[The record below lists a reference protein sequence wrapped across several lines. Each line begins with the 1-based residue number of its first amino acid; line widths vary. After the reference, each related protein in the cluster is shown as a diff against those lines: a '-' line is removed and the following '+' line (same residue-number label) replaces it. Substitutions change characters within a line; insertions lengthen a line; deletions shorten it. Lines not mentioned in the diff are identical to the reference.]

1 MKPPPLEYCRPRDLD
16 EALALLAE
24 HGDEARPLAGGQSLV
39 PMLNHRL
46 ARPGVL
52 VDIGAIP
59 ELQRMERRSSDWLI
73 GATVTQRRVERE
85 SVEGCELLRLAMPF
99 IGHRQI
105 RARGTVGGSIAHA
118 DPAAEL
124 PAVALTLDATMVA
137 VGAAGG
143 EREIGAS
150 SFFAGPYMNSLA
162 EGEILSGVTFPVL
175 PPTTRCAFKEFAR
188 RKGDFAVA
196 GVAAAV
202 DFADRAVSTAGC
214 PSERARQEDDTA
226 ADRADRTVSTAR
238 LTAFAIGSRPVRLTA
253 AEGAVAGRTLDGAA
267 AAEASAA
274 AAAEVEP
281 WDDIHGSP
289 EYRRRLVAVLL
300 QRALEEAA
308 A

>member
-1 MKPPPLEYCRPRDLD
+1 MKPPPLEYCRPRDLH

-24 HGDEARPLAGGQSLV
+24 HGDDARPLAGGQSLV

-85 SVEGCELLRLAMPF
+85 NVDGCELLRLAMPF

-124 PAVALTLDATMVA
+124 PAVALTLDATIVA
-137 VGAAGG
+137 AGTGG
-143 EREIGAS
+143 ERDIDAP
-150 SFFAGPYMNSLA
+150 SFFAGPYMNSLD
-162 EGEILSGVTFPVL
+162 EGEIVARMTFPVV
-175 PPTTRCAFKEFAR
+175 PATTRCSFREFAR

-202 DFADRAVSTAGC
+202 DFAGVAVSA
-214 PSERARQEDDTA
+214 
-226 ADRADRTVSTAR
+226 AR
-238 LTAFAIGSRPVRLTA
+238 LTAFAIGSNPVRLA
-253 AEGAVAGRTLDGAA
+253 GAEGVIAEHRLDDTAI
-267 AAEASAA
+267 AEAGAA
-274 AAAEVEP
+274 AAAEIEP

-289 EYRRRLVAVLL
+289 QYRRQLIEVLVR
-300 QRALEEAA
+300 RALQDVAP
-308 A
+308 

>member
-1 MKPPPLEYCRPRDLD
+1 MKPPPLEYCRPRDLH

-85 SVEGCELLRLAMPF
+85 NVDGCELLRLAMPF

-124 PAVALTLDATMVA
+124 PAVALTLDATIVA
-137 VGAAGG
+137 AGTGG
-143 EREIGAS
+143 ERDIDAS
-150 SFFAGPYMNSLA
+150 SFFAGPYMNSLD
-162 EGEILSGVTFPVL
+162 EGEIVTRMTFPVV
-175 PPTTRCAFKEFAR
+175 PATTRCSFREFAR

-202 DFADRAVSTAGC
+202 DFAGVAVSA
-214 PSERARQEDDTA
+214 
-226 ADRADRTVSTAR
+226 AR
-238 LTAFAIGSRPVRLTA
+238 LTAFAIGSNPVRLA
-253 AEGAVAGRTLDGAA
+253 GAEGVIAEHRLDDTAIAA
-267 AAEASAA
+267 AGAA
-274 AAAEVEP
+274 AAAEIEP

-289 EYRRRLVAVLL
+289 QYRRQLIEVLVR
-300 QRALEEAA
+300 RALQDVAP
-308 A
+308 

>member
-1 MKPPPLEYCRPRDLD
+1 MKPPPLEYCRPRDLH

-24 HGDEARPLAGGQSLV
+24 HGDDARPLAGGQSLV

-85 SVEGCELLRLAMPF
+85 NVDGCELLRLAMPF

-124 PAVALTLDATMVA
+124 PAVALTLDATIVA
-137 VGAAGG
+137 AGTGG
-143 EREIGAS
+143 ERDIDAS
-150 SFFAGPYMNSLA
+150 SFFAGPYMNSLD
-162 EGEILSGVTFPVL
+162 EGEIVARMTFPVV
-175 PPTTRCAFKEFAR
+175 PATTRCSFREFAR

-202 DFADRAVSTAGC
+202 NFADGA
-214 PSERARQEDDTA
+214 
-226 ADRADRTVSTAR
+226 VSTAR
-238 LTAFAIGSRPVRLTA
+238 LTAFAIGSNPVRLAGAEEVIAEHRLDDTA
-253 AEGAVAGRTLDGAA
+253 IAA
-267 AAEASAA
+267 AGAA
-274 AAAEVEP
+274 AAAEIEP

-289 EYRRRLVAVLL
+289 QYRRQLIEVLVR
-300 QRALEEAA
+300 RALQDVAP
-308 A
+308 

>member
-1 MKPPPLEYCRPRDLD
+1 MKPPPLAYCRPRALD

-52 VDIGAIP
+52 VDIGAVP
-59 ELQRMERRSSDWLI
+59 ELQRMQRRPADWLI
-73 GATVTQRRVERE
+73 GATVTQRRVERHG
-85 SVEGCELLRLAMPF
+85 VEGCDLLRMAMPF

-137 VGAAGG
+137 VGAGG
-143 EREIGAS
+143 ERAIGAS
-150 SFFAGPYMNSLA
+150 EFFAGPYMNSLDD
-162 EGEILSGVTFPVL
+162 GEILSHVIFPTV
-175 PPTTRCAFKEFAR
+175 PSTTRCSFREFAR

-202 DFADRAVSTAGC
+202 DFAEGAV
-214 PSERARQEDDTA
+214 A
-226 ADRADRTVSTAR
+226 AAR
-238 LTAFAIGSRPVRLTA
+238 LTAFAVGSNPVRLTS
-253 AEGAVAGRTLDGAA
+253 AEQAVAGRALD
-267 AAEASAA
+267 SAA
-274 AAAEVEP
+274 AADAGAAAGAEVEP
-281 WDDIHGSP
+281 WDDIHGSSQ
-289 EYRRRLVAVLL
+289 YRRQLVEVLL
-300 QRALEEAA
+300 QRALEEVAA
-308 A
+308 

>member
-1 MKPPPLEYCRPRDLD
+1 MKPPPLEYCRPRDLH

-52 VDIGAIP
+52 VDIGAIG

-85 SVEGCELLRLAMPF
+85 NVEGCELLRLAMPF

-124 PAVALTLDATMVA
+124 PAVALTLDATIVA
-137 VGAAGG
+137 AGTGG
-143 EREIGAS
+143 ERDIDAS
-150 SFFAGPYMNSLA
+150 SFFAGPYMNSLD
-162 EGEILSGVTFPVL
+162 EGEIVARMTFPVV
-175 PPTTRCAFKEFAR
+175 PATTRCSFREFAR

-202 DFADRAVSTAGC
+202 DFAGVAVSA
-214 PSERARQEDDTA
+214 
-226 ADRADRTVSTAR
+226 AR
-238 LTAFAIGSRPVRLTA
+238 LTAFAIGSNPVRLA
-253 AEGAVAGRTLDGAA
+253 GAEGVIAAHRLDDTAIAA
-267 AAEASAA
+267 AGAA
-274 AAAEVEP
+274 AAAEIEP

-289 EYRRRLVAVLL
+289 QYRRQLIEVLVR
-300 QRALEEAA
+300 RALQDVAP
-308 A
+308 

>member
-1 MKPPPLEYCRPRDLD
+1 MKPPPLAYCRPRDLH

-52 VDIGAIP
+52 VDIGAIG

-85 SVEGCELLRLAMPF
+85 NVDGCELLRLAMPF

-124 PAVALTLDATMVA
+124 PAVALTLDATIVA
-137 VGAAGG
+137 AGTGG
-143 EREIGAS
+143 ERDIDAS
-150 SFFAGPYMNSLA
+150 SFFAGPYMNSLD
-162 EGEILSGVTFPVL
+162 EGEIVTRMTFPVV
-175 PPTTRCAFKEFAR
+175 PATTRCSFREFAR

-202 DFADRAVSTAGC
+202 DFAGVAVSA
-214 PSERARQEDDTA
+214 
-226 ADRADRTVSTAR
+226 AR
-238 LTAFAIGSRPVRLTA
+238 LTAFAIGSNPVRLA
-253 AEGAVAGRTLDGAA
+253 GAEGVIAAHRLDDTAIAA
-267 AAEASAA
+267 AGAA
-274 AAAEVEP
+274 AAAEIEP

-289 EYRRRLVAVLL
+289 QYRRQLIEVLVR
-300 QRALEEAA
+300 RALQDVAP
-308 A
+308 

>member
-1 MKPPPLEYCRPRDLD
+1 MKPPPFAYCRPHSLD
-16 EALALLAE
+16 EALEFLAE

-52 VDIGAIP
+52 IDIGAIS
-59 ELQRMERRSSDWLI
+59 ELQRMERRTSEWMI

-124 PAVALTLDATMVA
+124 PAVALTLGSTMVA
-137 VGAAGG
+137 VSSGG
-143 EREIGAS
+143 ERSIPAS
-150 SFFAGPYMNSLA
+150 TFFAGPYMNSLE
-162 EGEILSGVTFPVL
+162 EGEILSHVTFPTV
-175 PPTTRCAFKEFAR
+175 PPTTRCSFREFAR

-202 DFADRAVSTAGC
+202 DF
-214 PSERARQEDDTA
+214 EDGSVTA
-226 ADRADRTVSTAR
+226 AS
-238 LTAFAIGSRPVRLTA
+238 LTAFAVGSNPVRLTG
-253 AEGAVAGRTLDGAA
+253 AEAAVAGRHLDEAALADSAEAA
-267 AAEASAA
+267 AAEI
-274 AAAEVEP
+274 EP

-289 EYRRRLVAVLL
+289 QYRRQLVAALL
-300 QRALEEAA
+300 RRALEEVAP
-308 A
+308 

>member
-1 MKPPPLEYCRPRDLD
+1 MKPPPLVYCRPRALD

-52 VDIGAIP
+52 VDIGAVP
-59 ELQRMERRSSDWLI
+59 ELQRMERRTSDWLI
-73 GATVTQRRVERE
+73 GATVTQRRVETDGT
-85 SVEGCELLRLAMPF
+85 EGCELLRLAMPF

-124 PAVALTLDATMVA
+124 PAVALTLDAAMVA
-137 VGAAGG
+137 VGPGG
-143 EREIGAS
+143 ERSIPAAD
-150 SFFAGPYMNSLA
+150 FFAGPYMNSLDD
-162 EGEILSGVTFPVL
+162 GEVLSHVTFPVL
-175 PPTTRCAFKEFAR
+175 PSTTRCSFREFAR

-202 DFADRAVSTAGC
+202 DFANGA
-214 PSERARQEDDTA
+214 
-226 ADRADRTVSTAR
+226 VSTAR
-238 LTAFAIGSRPVRLTA
+238 LTAFAVGSNPVRLGG
-253 AEGAVAGRTLDGAA
+253 AEQVLAGRSLDGAA
-267 AAEASAA
+267 AADAA
-274 AAAEVEP
+274 DAAEAEVEP

-289 EYRRRLVAVLL
+289 QYRRQLVAVLL
-300 QRALEEAA
+300 QRALEEVAP
-308 A
+308 

>member
-1 MKPPPLEYCRPRDLD
+1 MKPPPLEYCRPRDLH

-85 SVEGCELLRLAMPF
+85 NVDGCELLRLAMPF

-124 PAVALTLDATMVA
+124 PAVALTLDATIVA
-137 VGAAGG
+137 AGTGG
-143 EREIGAS
+143 ERDIDAS
-150 SFFAGPYMNSLA
+150 SFFAGPYMNSLD
-162 EGEILSGVTFPVL
+162 EGEIVTRMTFPVV
-175 PPTTRCAFKEFAR
+175 PATTRCSFREFAR

-202 DFADRAVSTAGC
+202 DFAGVAVSA
-214 PSERARQEDDTA
+214 
-226 ADRADRTVSTAR
+226 AR
-238 LTAFAIGSRPVRLTA
+238 LTAFAIGSNPVRLAGAEEVIAAHRLDDTA
-253 AEGAVAGRTLDGAA
+253 IAA
-267 AAEASAA
+267 AGAA
-274 AAAEVEP
+274 AAAEIEP

-289 EYRRRLVAVLL
+289 QYRRQLIEVLVR
-300 QRALEEAA
+300 RALQDVAP
-308 A
+308 

>member
-1 MKPPPLEYCRPRDLD
+1 MKPPPFLYCRPRAVD
-16 EALALLAE
+16 EALAVLAE

-52 VDIGAIP
+52 VDIGAIT
-59 ELQRMERRSSDWLI
+59 ELQRMERRASDWLI
-73 GATVTQRRVERE
+73 GATVTQRRVERH
-85 SVEGCELLRLAMPF
+85 SLEGCELLSLAVPF

-124 PAVALTLDATMVA
+124 PAVALTVDATMVA
-137 VGAAGG
+137 AGRDG
-143 EREIGAS
+143 QRAIGAS

-162 EGEILSGVTFPVL
+162 DGEILSHVIFPVL
-175 PPTTRCAFKEFAR
+175 PSTTRCSFKEFAR

-202 DFADRAVSTAGC
+202 DITDRVVSK
-214 PSERARQEDDTA
+214 
-226 ADRADRTVSTAR
+226 AR
-238 LTAFAIGSRPVRLTA
+238 LTAFAIGSNPVRLPGAEGAIVGRSLDAADLDTA
-253 AEGAVAGRTLDGAA
+253 AEAA
-267 AAEASAA
+267 AAEI
-274 AAAEVEP
+274 EP

-289 EYRRRLVAVLL
+289 RYRRQIVAALL
-300 QRALEEAA
+300 QRALQEVAP
-308 A
+308 

>member
-1 MKPPPLEYCRPRDLD
+1 MKPPPLEYCRPRDLH

-24 HGDEARPLAGGQSLV
+24 HGDDARPLAGGQSLV

-85 SVEGCELLRLAMPF
+85 NVDGCELLRLAMPF

-124 PAVALTLDATMVA
+124 PAVALTLDATIVA
-137 VGAAGG
+137 AGTGG
-143 EREIGAS
+143 ERDIDAS
-150 SFFAGPYMNSLA
+150 SFFAGPYMNSLD
-162 EGEILSGVTFPVL
+162 EGEIVARMTFPVV
-175 PPTTRCAFKEFAR
+175 PATTRCSFREFAR

-202 DFADRAVSTAGC
+202 DFAGVAVSA
-214 PSERARQEDDTA
+214 
-226 ADRADRTVSTAR
+226 AR
-238 LTAFAIGSRPVRLTA
+238 LTAFAIGSNPVRLA
-253 AEGAVAGRTLDGAA
+253 GAEGVIAAHRLDDTAIAA
-267 AAEASAA
+267 AGAA
-274 AAAEVEP
+274 AAAEIEP

-289 EYRRRLVAVLL
+289 QYRRQLIEVLVR
-300 QRALEEAA
+300 RALQDVAP
-308 A
+308 

>member
-1 MKPPPLEYCRPRDLD
+1 MKPPPLEYCRPRDLH

-85 SVEGCELLRLAMPF
+85 NVDGCELLRLAMPF

-124 PAVALTLDATMVA
+124 PAVALTLDATIVA
-137 VGAAGG
+137 AGTGG
-143 EREIGAS
+143 ERDIDAS
-150 SFFAGPYMNSLA
+150 SFFAGPYMNSLD
-162 EGEILSGVTFPVL
+162 EGEIVTRMTFPVV
-175 PPTTRCAFKEFAR
+175 PATTRCSFREFAR

-202 DFADRAVSTAGC
+202 DFAGVAVSA
-214 PSERARQEDDTA
+214 
-226 ADRADRTVSTAR
+226 AR
-238 LTAFAIGSRPVRLTA
+238 LTAFAIGSNPVRLA
-253 AEGAVAGRTLDGAA
+253 GAEGVIAAHRLDDTAIAA
-267 AAEASAA
+267 AGAA
-274 AAAEVEP
+274 AAAEIEP

-289 EYRRRLVAVLL
+289 QYRRQLIEVLVR
-300 QRALEEAA
+300 RALQDVAP
-308 A
+308 

>member
-1 MKPPPLEYCRPRDLD
+1 MKPPPFVYCRPRAVD

-52 VDIGAIP
+52 VDIGAIE
-59 ELQRMERRSSDWLI
+59 ELQRMERRPSDWLI
-73 GATVTQRRVERE
+73 GATVTQRRVETGGT
-85 SVEGCELLRLAMPF
+85 EGCDLLSLAMPF

-137 VGAAGG
+137 VSAGG
-143 EREIGAS
+143 ERAIGAS
-150 SFFAGPYMNSLA
+150 EFFVGPYMNAL
-162 EGEILSGVTFPVL
+162 EDGEILSHVIFPTV
-175 PPTTRCAFKEFAR
+175 PSSTRCSFREFAR

-202 DFADRAVSTAGC
+202 DFANGS
-214 PSERARQEDDTA
+214 
-226 ADRADRTVSTAR
+226 VSTAR
-238 LTAFAIGSRPVRLTA
+238 LTAFAVGSNPVRLTG
-253 AEGAVAGRTLDGAA
+253 AEQALAGRALDGAA
-267 AAEASAA
+267 MADAAAA
-274 AAAEVEP
+274 AAAEIEP

-289 EYRRRLVAVLL
+289 RYRRQLVAALL
-300 QRALEEAA
+300 RRALQEVAP
-308 A
+308 

>member
-1 MKPPPLEYCRPRDLD
+1 MKPPPLEYCRPRDLH

-24 HGDEARPLAGGQSLV
+24 HGDDARPLAGGQSLV

-85 SVEGCELLRLAMPF
+85 NVDGCELLRLAMPF

-124 PAVALTLDATMVA
+124 PAVALTLDATIVA
-137 VGAAGG
+137 AGTGG
-143 EREIGAS
+143 ERDIDAS
-150 SFFAGPYMNSLA
+150 SFFAGPYMNSLD
-162 EGEILSGVTFPVL
+162 EGEIVTRMTFPVV
-175 PPTTRCAFKEFAR
+175 PATTRCSFREFAR

-202 DFADRAVSTAGC
+202 DFAGVAVSA
-214 PSERARQEDDTA
+214 
-226 ADRADRTVSTAR
+226 AR
-238 LTAFAIGSRPVRLTA
+238 LTAFAIGSNPVRLAGAEEVIAAHRLDDTA
-253 AEGAVAGRTLDGAA
+253 IAA
-267 AAEASAA
+267 AGAA
-274 AAAEVEP
+274 AAAEIEP

-289 EYRRRLVAVLL
+289 QYRRQLIEVLVR
-300 QRALEEAA
+300 RALQDVAP
-308 A
+308 

>member
-1 MKPPPLEYCRPRDLD
+1 MKPPPFAYCRPHSLD
-16 EALALLAE
+16 EALEFLAE

-46 ARPGVL
+46 ARPAVL

-59 ELQRMERRSSDWLI
+59 ELQRIERRTSEWVI

-124 PAVALTLDATMVA
+124 PAVALTLGSTMVA
-137 VGAAGG
+137 VSPSG
-143 EREIGAS
+143 ERSIPAS
-150 SFFAGPYMNSLA
+150 TFFAGPYMNSLE
-162 EGEILSGVTFPVL
+162 EGEILSHVVFPMV
-175 PPTTRCAFKEFAR
+175 PPSTRCSFREFAR

-202 DFADRAVSTAGC
+202 DF
-214 PSERARQEDDTA
+214 EDGSVTA
-226 ADRADRTVSTAR
+226 AS
-238 LTAFAIGSRPVRLTA
+238 LTAFAVGSNPVRLTG
-253 AEGAVAGRTLDGAA
+253 AEAAVAGRHLDEAALADSAEAA
-267 AAEASAA
+267 AAEI
-274 AAAEVEP
+274 EP
-281 WDDIHGSP
+281 WDDIHGSSQ
-289 EYRRRLVAVLL
+289 YRRQLVAALL
-300 QRALEEAA
+300 RRALQEVAP
-308 A
+308 

>member
-1 MKPPPLEYCRPRDLD
+1 MKPPPLVYCRPRTLD

-24 HGDEARPLAGGQSLV
+24 HGEEARPLAGGQSLV

-52 VDIGAIP
+52 IDIGAIP

-73 GATVTQRRVERE
+73 GATVTQRRVERHG
-85 SVEGCELLRLAMPF
+85 VEGCELLRRAMPF

-137 VGAAGG
+137 VGASG
-143 EREIGAS
+143 ERAIGAAD
-150 SFFAGPYMNSLA
+150 FFVGPYMNSLDD
-162 EGEILSGVTFPVL
+162 GEILSHVTFPTV
-175 PPTTRCAFKEFAR
+175 PSSTRCSFREFAR

-202 DFADRAVSTAGC
+202 DFADGAVSA
-214 PSERARQEDDTA
+214 
-226 ADRADRTVSTAR
+226 AR
-238 LTAFAIGSRPVRLTA
+238 LAAFAVGSNPVRLGG
-253 AEGAVAGRTLDGAA
+253 AERAVVGRALDGAA
-267 AAEASAA
+267 AADAGEAAG
-274 AAAEVEP
+274 AEIEP
-281 WDDIHGSP
+281 WDDIHGSSQ
-289 EYRRRLVAVLL
+289 YRRQLVAVLL
-300 QRALEEAA
+300 QRALDEVAA
-308 A
+308 

>member
-1 MKPPPLEYCRPRDLD
+1 MKPPPLEYCRPRDLH
-16 EALALLAE
+16 EALGLLAE

-52 VDIGAIP
+52 VDIGAIG

-85 SVEGCELLRLAMPF
+85 NVDGCDLLRLAMPF

-124 PAVALTLDATMVA
+124 PAVALTLDATIVA
-137 VGAAGG
+137 AGTGG
-143 EREIGAS
+143 ERNIDAS
-150 SFFAGPYMNSLA
+150 SFFAGPYMNSLD
-162 EGEILSGVTFPVL
+162 EGEIVTHMTFPVV
-175 PPTTRCAFKEFAR
+175 PATTRCSFREFAR

-202 DFADRAVSTAGC
+202 DFTGVAVSA
-214 PSERARQEDDTA
+214 
-226 ADRADRTVSTAR
+226 AR
-238 LTAFAIGSRPVRLTA
+238 LTAFAIGSNPVRLA
-253 AEGAVAGRTLDGAA
+253 SAEGVIAAHRLDDTAIAA
-267 AAEASAA
+267 AGAA
-274 AAAEVEP
+274 AAAEIEP

-289 EYRRRLVAVLL
+289 QYRRQLIEVLVR
-300 QRALEEAA
+300 RALQDVAP
-308 A
+308 